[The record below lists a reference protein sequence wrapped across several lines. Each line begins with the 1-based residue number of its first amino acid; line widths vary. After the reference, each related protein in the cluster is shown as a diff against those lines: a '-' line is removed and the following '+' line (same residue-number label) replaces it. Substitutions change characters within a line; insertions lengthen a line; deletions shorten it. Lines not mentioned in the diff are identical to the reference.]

1 MLRNVFSDMQQR
13 TLASRFRFVV
23 LGEKVTAHT
32 TRESHD
38 MDALDG
44 NYTGVQRG
52 RKWGGE
58 VVRWWVWEQMRGDII
73 SDCHNFIFM

>member
-1 MLRNVFSDMQQR
+1 
-13 TLASRFRFVV
+13 
-23 LGEKVTAHT
+23 
-32 TRESHD
+32 

-58 VVRWWVWEQMRGDII
+58 VVGWWVWEQMRGDII
-73 SDCHNFIFM
+73 SDCDNLTFM